1 MATFVLIHGSWHGG
15 WCWHKIVSRL
25 EAKGHTVFAPDLPA
39 HGRSWGTHREIGLE
53 DYVKTVCADIDR
65 ADEPVVVVAHSRGGI
80 VASQV
85 AEARPEKIAACVY
98 LAAYLIP
105 DGKRVLD
112 YALTD
117 RESVVIRN
125 LDVDRERGCDMLRQ
139 EAFREGLYHDCD
151 EDDVALANLLLSP
164 EPILPAATP
173 LKLSGENYGRVPR
186 HYIELTGDR
195 AVSLSLQRRMHEA
208 VPCARIMSIDASH
221 SAYFS
226 KPDELTECIL
236 SVAA

>member
-1 MATFVLIHGSWHGG
+1 MATFVLIHGSWHAG
-15 WCWHKIVSRL
+15 WCWHKIVNRL

-39 HGRSWGTHREIGLE
+39 HGRSWGAHKDIGLK
-53 DYVKTVCADIDR
+53 DYVNAVCADIDR
-65 ADEPVVVVAHSRGGI
+65 ANEPVVVVAHSRGGI

-85 AEARPEKIAACVY
+85 AEARPDKIAACVY

-105 DGKRVLD
+105 NGKRVLE

-117 RESVVIRN
+117 KDSVVVRN
-125 LDVDRERGCDMLRQ
+125 LDVDRERGADMLRQ

-151 EDDVALANLLLSP
+151 EDDVALAHLLLSP
-164 EPILPAATP
+164 EPIMPAATP
-173 LKLSGENYGRVPR
+173 LKLSDENYGRVPR
-186 HYIELTGDR
+186 FYIELTEDR
-195 AVSLSLQRRMHEA
+195 AISLPLQRRMHGA
-208 VPCARIMSIDASH
+208 IPCERVMSIDASH

-226 KPDELTECIL
+226 KPDELTDCIL